1 MWELSFEDFVCE
13 IVVKGE
19 EVEPESVTTKRVQK
33 VSLQSVTTCACGNL
47 EVFDCVT
54 S

>member
-19 EVEPESVTTKRVQK
+19 EVEPESVHV
-33 VSLQSVTTCACGNL
+33 AI
-47 EVFDCVT
+47 
-54 S
+54 